1 MKEYW
6 RLLRQQSSLLTYGVA
21 LTFMSSVGQTFLVSL
36 FVPYFIASFAL
47 SEGGFGLLY
56 SGATLGSAF
65 LLPWIGRR
73 MDRDHL
79 HHFTLGVVGLLA
91 ASAFLMAGAW
101 HVSVLAVALLGV
113 RLGGQGLSSH
123 TAMTAMA
130 RYFEAG
136 RGRALSISSL
146 GFPLGEGVLPL
157 LLTLV
162 IGWWGWRAAW
172 VVLGV
177 AVIAF
182 GPLLVNLL
190 LRSGIELH
198 PGRAAAGAR
207 AREEAEEAGAR
218 RADEEAEI
226 AGLPVTPRRP
236 PPTHTPAE
244 VLKDSRFWLVL
255 PAVILP
261 AFWGTGFILYQ
272 TAIAGTKGWSA
283 PLMASAFVGLAVAR
297 IVFTLGV
304 GGAIDRFTARRLFPL
319 TVLPMAAG
327 IALLG
332 LLGSWWVAY
341 AFMALL
347 GVTLGLSG
355 ALETALW
362 AELYGT
368 RHLGAIKSMLTSVIV
383 VSTALSPPLVGF
395 VVEVGGLGELLAVAV
410 ATSVLGSLMAMRLW
424 VGRAA

>member
-6 RLLRQQSSLLTYGVA
+6 RLLREQTSLLTYGVA

-36 FVPYFIASFAL
+36 FVPYFVASFAL

-91 ASAFLMAGAW
+91 ASAFLIAGAW

-123 TAMTAMA
+123 TALTAMA

-146 GFPLGEGVLPL
+146 GFPLGESVLPL

-162 IGWWGWRAAW
+162 IGWWGWRSAW
-172 VVLGV
+172 IVLGV

-182 GPLLVNLL
+182 GPVLVRLL

-198 PGRAAAGAR
+198 PVKAAAATR
-207 AREEAEEAGAR
+207 AREAAAAMATTNLPTAR
-218 RADEEAEI
+218 
-226 AGLPVTPRRP
+226 
-236 PPTHTPAE
+236 TPAE
-244 VLKDSRFWLVL
+244 VLRDSVFWLVL
-255 PAVILP
+255 PAAILP

-297 IVFTLGV
+297 IVFTLGA
-304 GGAIDRFTARRLFPL
+304 GGIVDRFSARRLFPL
-319 TVLPMAAG
+319 AVLPMAAG
-327 IALLG
+327 IALLAV
-332 LLGSWWVAY
+332 LDAWWVAY
-341 AFMALL
+341 AFMGLL
-347 GVTLGLSG
+347 GVTFGLNG
-355 ALETALW
+355 AIETALW

-368 RHLGAIKSMLTSVIV
+368 LHLGAIKSLLTSVAV

-395 VVEVGGLGELLAVAV
+395 AVEAGWLSELLTAAVV
-410 ATSVLGSLMAMRLW
+410 TTIGGSLMATRLW
-424 VGRAA
+424 ARG

>member
-1 MKEYW
+1 MREYW
-6 RLLRQQSSLLTYGVA
+6 RLLRAQTSLLTYGVA

-36 FVPYFIASFAL
+36 FVPYFVASFAL

-79 HHFTLGVVGLLA
+79 HHFTLVVVGLLA
-91 ASAFLMAGAW
+91 SSAFLMAGAW

-123 TAMTAMA
+123 TALTAMA

-146 GFPLGEGVLPL
+146 GFPLGESVLPL

-162 IGWWGWRAAW
+162 IGWWGWRSAW

-182 GPLLVNLL
+182 GPVLVRLL

-198 PGRAAAGAR
+198 PVKAAAATR
-207 AREEAEEAGAR
+207 AREAAAEMATNLPTAR
-218 RADEEAEI
+218 A
-226 AGLPVTPRRP
+226 
-236 PPTHTPAE
+236 PAE
-244 VLKDSRFWLVL
+244 VLRDSVFWLVL
-255 PAVILP
+255 PAAILP

-297 IVFTLGV
+297 IVFTLGA
-304 GGAIDRFTARRLFPL
+304 GGIVDRFSAKRLFPL
-319 TVLPMAAG
+319 AVLPMATG
-327 IALLG
+327 IALLA
-332 LLGSWWVAY
+332 LVDAWWAAY
-341 AFMALL
+341 AFMSLL
-347 GVTLGLSG
+347 GVTFGLNG
-355 ALETALW
+355 AIETALW

-368 RHLGAIKSMLTSVIV
+368 LHLGAIKSLLMSVMV

-395 VVEVGGLGELLAVAV
+395 AVEAGWLREVLVVAV
-410 ATSVLGSLMAMRLW
+410 ATTVVGSLLATRLW
-424 VGRAA
+424 ARE

>member
-6 RLLRQQSSLLTYGVA
+6 RLLRQQTSLLTYGVA

-47 SEGGFGLLY
+47 SEGGFGVLY
-56 SGATLGSAF
+56 SGATLASAF

-123 TAMTAMA
+123 TALTAMA

-157 LLTLV
+157 LLTYV
-162 IGWWGWRAAW
+162 IGWWGWRSAW

-177 AVIAF
+177 AVVAF
-182 GPLLVNLL
+182 GPVLVRLL

-198 PGRAAAGAR
+198 PVKAAAATR
-207 AREEAEEAGAR
+207 HREDAEEAKAKR
-218 RADEEAEI
+218 VDEEAKA
-226 AGLPVTPRRP
+226 AGISVTTRRP
-236 PPTHTPAE
+236 PPTDTPAD
-244 VLKDSRFWLVL
+244 VLKDARFWLVL
-255 PAVILP
+255 PAVVLP

-283 PLMASAFVGLAVAR
+283 PLMASAFVGLAGAR
-297 IVFTLGV
+297 IVFTLGA
-304 GGAIDRFTARRLFPL
+304 GGIVDRFTARRLFPL
-319 TVLPMAAG
+319 TVLPMATG
-327 IALLG
+327 LALLG
-332 LLGSWWVAY
+332 LLDAWWVAY

-347 GVTLGLSG
+347 GVTFGLNG
-355 ALETALW
+355 ATETALW

-395 VVEVGGLGELLAVAV
+395 LVEAGWLGELLAVAV
-410 ATSVLGSLMAMRLW
+410 ATSVLGSLLATRLW
-424 VGRAA
+424 VGRKA

>member
-1 MKEYW
+1 VREYW
-6 RLLRQQSSLLTYGVA
+6 RLLRDQTSLLTYGVA

-36 FVPYFIASFAL
+36 FVPSFIASFVL

-91 ASAFLMAGAW
+91 GSAFLMASAW

-123 TAMTAMA
+123 TALTAMA

-146 GFPLGEGVLPL
+146 GFPLGESVLPL

-162 IGWWGWRAAW
+162 IGWWGWRSAW
-172 VVLGV
+172 VVLGA

-182 GPLLVNLL
+182 GPMLVRLL

-198 PGRAAAGAR
+198 PVKAAAAAR
-207 AREEAEEAGAR
+207 AREET
-218 RADEEAEI
+218 EEAE
-226 AGLPVTPRRP
+226 ARRHLPL
-236 PPTHTPAE
+236 THTPAE
-244 VLKDSRFWLVL
+244 VLKDTRFWLIL
-255 PAVILP
+255 PAVVLP

-272 TAIAGTKGWSA
+272 TAIAATSGWSA

-297 IVFTLGV
+297 IVFTLGA
-304 GGAIDRFTARRLFPL
+304 GGIVDRFTARRLFPL

-327 IALLG
+327 IGLLG
-332 LLGSWWVAY
+332 LHDAWWVAY

-347 GVTLGLSG
+347 GVTFGLNG
-355 ALETALW
+355 ATETALW

-368 RHLGAIKSMLTSVIV
+368 RHLGAIKSMLTSVVV

-395 VVEVGGLGELLAVAV
+395 VVEAGGLGELLAAAA
-410 ATSVLGSLMAMRLW
+410 ATTVVGSLMGTRLW
-424 VGRAA
+424 AGMPAR